1 MWWESYEAVS
11 EQLRDGSRGKFRAAL
26 LALRDGAVVG
36 AAKLDVRPDQ
46 PVEIEIG
53 VLPAH
58 RRRGIGTALAAGL
71 HDRLPQHTSDVLQC
85 EVLTE
90 EGLAFAR
97 RWGIEPANVEDRQ
110 LLKLPIPDS
119 ALVELERPN
128 SRISTHSWVGPCPER
143 LVDDLA
149 RLTEQMEEDVPS
161 GDLTRVVSPTDRK
174 RVRYNEKRLDE
185 EGYDLVRTIAQ
196 LDGKSVGYT
205 TLFVP
210 RNNPE
215 IIVQDYTC
223 PPRPRGRESAE
234 DRQPASAG
242 CRAVRRA
249 IALGADISRPDEYR
263 HARPQRGHRVPYRR
277 QDLRVRRQGRS
288 SSNLGPPACSKQ
300 QCDHRRTLTRTDDL
314 ETEGTASSWTPEQ
327 TLVSCRAHDPPARP
341 TRHPRR
347 IPPRGISSE
356 A

>member
-1 MWWESYEAVS
+1 MTDLEIRRVDPTDDASIRKWASTVRDSYLAGQEAMWWESYEAVS

-26 LALRDGAVVG
+26 LAMRDGAVVG

-53 VLPAH
+53 VLAAH

-119 ALVELERPN
+119 TLVELERPN

-196 LDGKSVGYT
+196 LDGESVGYT

-215 IIVQDYTC
+215 IIVQDYTLV
-223 PPRPRGRESAE
+223 
-234 DRQPASAG
+234 DRA
-242 CRAVRRA
+242 
-249 IALGADISRPDEYR
+249 
-263 HARPQRGHRVPYRR
+263 HRGHGVGRALKIANLRQLAAVPSALQSHWVQTSAAPTNTAMLALNEAIGFRTV
-277 QDLRVRRQGRS
+277 DKIFECEGKVEALPTSGR
-288 SSNLGPPACSKQ
+288 PPAPSNSA
-300 QCDHRRTLTRTDDL
+300 TTV
-314 ETEGTASSWTPEQ
+314 AP
-327 TLVSCRAHDPPARP
+327 
-341 TRHPRR
+341 
-347 IPPRGISSE
+347 
-356 A
+356 